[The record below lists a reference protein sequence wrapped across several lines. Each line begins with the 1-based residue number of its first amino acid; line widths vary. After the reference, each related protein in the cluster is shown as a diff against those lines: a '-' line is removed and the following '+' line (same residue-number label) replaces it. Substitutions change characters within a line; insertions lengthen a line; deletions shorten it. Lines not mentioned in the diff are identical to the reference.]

1 MDETAALSKD
11 KAAMLE
17 TLAHEISDS
26 RVMAAM
32 AQVPREGFVAP
43 GTARWAYADRAMAI
57 GSEQTISQPLMVA
70 IMTEALK
77 LEGHERVLEVG
88 TGSGYQAAILS
99 LLGHEVVSVER
110 IPELRER
117 AAATLRRLGYK
128 VEVRDPGDQLGWPPG
143 APYDAI
149 IVTAGAFEVPP
160 ALVDQLA
167 TPGRLV
173 VPVGGRTRQ
182 KLTRV
187 EKHHGGITIQEL
199 GDCAFVPLI
208 GESGFDPPI

>member
-43 GTARWAYADRAMAI
+43 GTARYAYADRAMAI

-99 LLGHEVVSVER
+99 LLAREVVSVER

-117 AAATLRRLGYK
+117 AAATLQRLGYR

-149 IVTAGAFEVPP
+149 VVTAGASEVPP

-208 GESGFDPPI
+208 GESGFDSPI

>member
-1 MDETAALSKD
+1 MNDTADLSRG

-17 TLAHEISDS
+17 ILSSEISDS
-26 RVMAAM
+26 RVLAAM
-32 AQVPREGFVAP
+32 AQVPREEFVPPSA
-43 GTARWAYADRAMAI
+43 ARWAYADRAMAI
-57 GSEQTISQPLMVA
+57 GAEQTISQPLMVA
-70 IMTEALK
+70 IMTQALK
-77 LEGHERVLEVG
+77 LTGDERVLEVG

-99 LLGHEVVSVER
+99 LLARHVVSVER
-110 IPELRER
+110 IADLRRR
-117 AAATLRRLGYK
+117 AEEALARLGYA
-128 VEVRDPGDQLGWPPG
+128 VEVHDPGDVLGWPAG

-149 IVTAGAFEVPP
+149 IVTAGAAEVPGS
-160 ALVDQLA
+160 LLDQLA

-187 EKHHGGITIQEL
+187 EKHVGGKTLEEL

-208 GESGFDPPI
+208 GESGFDSPI